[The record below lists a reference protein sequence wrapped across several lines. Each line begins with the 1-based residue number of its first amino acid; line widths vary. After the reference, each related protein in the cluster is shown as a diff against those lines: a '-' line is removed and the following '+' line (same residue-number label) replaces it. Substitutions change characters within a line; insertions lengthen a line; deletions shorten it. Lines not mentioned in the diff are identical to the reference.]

1 MAEDKRA
8 NPYPYPTAEDVA
20 AAPGGREIKAAR
32 NIVSR
37 KTRGIPQRGFLLG
50 ESDHSPVVQGVL
62 DLTTLCY
69 KLVEQIDE
77 MNRAGALDEE
87 HGPLLDL
94 NAELVGMLEDHGCPT
109 SQGQ

>member
-32 NIVSR
+32 NIVAR
-37 KTRGIPQRGFLLG
+37 KVRGIPQRGFLLG
-50 ESDHSPVVQGVL
+50 EYDHAAVVRGVL

-69 KLVEQIDE
+69 GVLDAFAEE
-77 MNRAGALDEE
+77 SNAHPTLLALRE
-87 HGPLLDL
+87 
-94 NAELVGMLEDHGCPT
+94 MLEDHGCPT

>member
-32 NIVSR
+32 NIVTR
-37 KTRGIPQRGFLLG
+37 KVRGIPQRGFLLG
-50 ESDHSPVVQGVL
+50 EYDHAAVVQGVL
-62 DLTTLCY
+62 DLTTEVYL
-69 KLVEQIDE
+69 
-77 MNRAGALDEE
+77 
-87 HGPLLDL
+87 LLDS
-94 NAELVGMLEDHGCPT
+94 LVGEVNPQAEVVRKMLEDHGCPT